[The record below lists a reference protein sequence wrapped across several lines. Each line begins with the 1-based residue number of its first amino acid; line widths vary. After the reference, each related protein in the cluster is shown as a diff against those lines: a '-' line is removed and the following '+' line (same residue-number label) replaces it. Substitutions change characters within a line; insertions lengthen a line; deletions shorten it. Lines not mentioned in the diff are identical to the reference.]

1 MRVKKFFDSI
11 RRLSSSSPPSTFN
24 QRRLSMASI
33 QSMPSIRVIRGGY
46 NIDLQKVDSSFTKLH
61 KAVYLNNVDRV
72 RKHLRTINV
81 NSVDNFNRTP
91 MHYAACNGNLTI
103 IKQLMSTGANLDIQD
118 CDGRTPL
125 IKAVECGHN
134 DIVRLLV
141 NAGAKVDLADNEHGN
156 TALHYSLLNDNLDAA
171 LYIISNAM
179 NIDYNKCNRVSTNLV
194 LLSSCILLN
203 VLFSIF

>member
-1 MRVKKFFDSI
+1 
-11 RRLSSSSPPSTFN
+11 
-24 QRRLSMASI
+24 MASI

-81 NSVDNFNRTP
+81 NSMDNFKRTP
-91 MHYAACNGNLTI
+91 MHYASCNGNLTI
-103 IKQLMSTGANLDIQD
+103 IKQLMSTGANLDTQD

-141 NAGAKVDLADNEHGN
+141 NAGAKVDLADNDFGN

-179 NIDYNKCNRVSTNLV
+179 NIDYNKRNQVS
-194 LLSSCILLN
+194 IYY
-203 VLFSIF
+203 